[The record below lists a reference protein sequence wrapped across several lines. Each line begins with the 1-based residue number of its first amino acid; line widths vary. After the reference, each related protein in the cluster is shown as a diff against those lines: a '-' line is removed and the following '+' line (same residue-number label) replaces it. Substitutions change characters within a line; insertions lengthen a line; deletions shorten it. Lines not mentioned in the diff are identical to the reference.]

1 MLSESQLPSPDHD
14 VKLSLRRSGF
24 RLMAVFAVLIGI
36 VIVISQPTNTMLAFA
51 CSVWC
56 LLTSCAALYFER
68 HSQTIAN
75 IWALLTVPI
84 APILVLSNG
93 LLPATL
99 IPLIVIFPIVFLSG
113 WWQIIAIFMVAGS
126 TLLVPFN
133 GAPYDQDLWLRLSL
147 TNIVMS
153 LLIYRLVGHLEA
165 ALVVS
170 NNQKIE
176 LNRALASEKQASAA
190 QSQFLATMSHE
201 IRTPLNGILGLTSVL
216 LSSELNEK
224 ARPKLEKIRQS
235 GSSLN
240 RILNDVLDVSKLNA
254 GKLTIE
260 SLPFDLVATVNCGI
274 SFYAQLAQ
282 DKGIALNVDIDKSVN
297 PYVVGDA
304 VRLLQILNNLV
315 SNAIKFT
322 QHGSV
327 TVSLRRIE
335 LLQDSQCIAL
345 SVIDTGEGID
355 KAALSTIFD
364 AFTQANSSISR
375 THGGTGLGLRIVK
388 SLVESM
394 RGTISVESAPNEGS
408 AFTVSLPFPLAEQGV
423 APTTSLD
430 TTMADSPASSDTAI
444 NALNIKGLAIPS
456 PFASS
461 EASKDFKYSIL
472 VVDDNEINQIVTK
485 SLLDNMGVNVT
496 LASSG
501 KEAIALLTQ
510 HNYDLI
516 LMDLQMPEMSGADAA
531 KALRQKEVIAPI
543 IAFTASV
550 MPDEIDNAISSGM
563 NGYLTKPVDQNA
575 LSDVLRKHLTQKH
588 GGDA

>member
-1 MLSESQLPSPDHD
+1 MLSESQLPSPNYD

-24 RLMAVFAVLIGI
+24 RLMALFAVLIGI
-36 VIVISQPTNTMLAFA
+36 VIVISQPQNPMLALSA
-51 CSVWC
+51 SAWC
-56 LLTSCAALYFER
+56 LLTSCAALYFEK
-68 HSQTIAN
+68 HAQNIAKV
-75 IWALLTVPI
+75 WALVVIPI
-84 APILVLSNG
+84 APIIVFNNG
-93 LLPATL
+93 ILPASL

-113 WWQIIAIFMVAGS
+113 WWKISAMLIVAGS
-126 TLLVPFN
+126 TFLVPLN
-133 GAPYDQDLWLRLSL
+133 GTPYDQGLWLRLTV

-153 LLIYRLVGHLEA
+153 LLIYRLVSHLEA
-165 ALVVS
+165 ALVES
-170 NNQKIE
+170 NNQKIQ
-176 LNRALASEKQASAA
+176 LDRALALEKQASAA

-216 LSSELNEK
+216 LSNELNEN
-224 ARPKLEKIRQS
+224 ARPKLEKIQQS

-260 SLPFDLVATVNCGI
+260 SLPFDLVATVKSGI
-274 SFYAQLAQ
+274 SFYTQLAQ
-282 DKGIALNVDIDKSVN
+282 DKGISLNVDIDKSVN
-297 PYVVGDA
+297 TDVVGDA

-322 QHGSV
+322 QYGSV
-327 TVSLRRIE
+327 TVSLQRIE
-335 LLQDSQCIAL
+335 ASKDSQRIAL
-345 SVIDTGEGID
+345 SVIDTGEGIEEV
-355 KAALSTIFD
+355 ALSTIFD
-364 AFTQANSSISR
+364 AFSQANSSISR

-394 RGTISVESAPNEGS
+394 GGTISVESAHNKGS
-408 AFTVSLPFPLAEQGV
+408 TFIVSLPFSLAEQQSSSI
-423 APTTSLD
+423 TSQA
-430 TTMADSPASSDTAI
+430 TTMSDTSAPSV
-444 NALNIKGLAIPS
+444 NATAVDGLKIKGLAIPS
-456 PFASS
+456 PFVSS
-461 EASKDFKYSIL
+461 DAPSDYKHSIL
-472 VVDDNEINQIVTK
+472 VVDDNEINQIVAK

-550 MPDEIDNAISSGM
+550 MPDEINNAFSSGM
-563 NGYLTKPVDQNA
+563 NDYLTKPVDHNA
-575 LSDVLRKHLTQKH
+575 LTTVLRKHLKR
-588 GGDA
+588 

>member
-1 MLSESQLPSPDHD
+1 
-14 VKLSLRRSGF
+14 
-24 RLMAVFAVLIGI
+24 MALFAVLIGI
-36 VIVISQPTNTMLAFA
+36 VIVISQPQNPMLALSA
-51 CSVWC
+51 SAWC
-56 LLTSCAALYFER
+56 LLTSCAALYFEK
-68 HSQTIAN
+68 HAQNIAKV
-75 IWALLTVPI
+75 WALVAIPI
-84 APILVLSNG
+84 APILVFNNG
-93 LLPATL
+93 ILPASL

-113 WWQIIAIFMVAGS
+113 WWKISAMLIVAGS
-126 TLLVPFN
+126 TFLVPLN
-133 GAPYDQDLWLRLSL
+133 GTPYDQGLWLRLTV

-153 LLIYRLVGHLEA
+153 LLIYRLVSHLEA
-165 ALVVS
+165 ALVES
-170 NNQKIE
+170 NNQKIQ
-176 LNRALASEKQASAA
+176 LDRALALEKQASAA

-216 LSSELNEK
+216 LSNELNEN
-224 ARPKLEKIRQS
+224 ARPKLEKIQQS

-260 SLPFDLVATVNCGI
+260 SLPFDLVATVKSGI
-274 SFYAQLAQ
+274 SFYTQLAQ
-282 DKGIALNVDIDKSVN
+282 DKGISLNVDIDKSVN
-297 PYVVGDA
+297 TDVVGDA

-322 QHGSV
+322 QCGSV
-327 TVSLRRIE
+327 TVSLQRIE
-335 LLQDSQCIAL
+335 ASKDSQRIAL
-345 SVIDTGEGID
+345 SVIDTGEGIEEV
-355 KAALSTIFD
+355 ALSTIFD
-364 AFTQANSSISR
+364 AFSQANSSISR

-394 RGTISVESAPNEGS
+394 GGTISVESAHNEGS
-408 AFTVSLPFPLAEQGV
+408 TFIVSLPFSLAEQQSSSI
-423 APTTSLD
+423 TSQA
-430 TTMADSPASSDTAI
+430 TTMSDTSAPSV
-444 NALNIKGLAIPS
+444 NATAVDGLKIKGLAIPS
-456 PFASS
+456 PFVSS
-461 EASKDFKYSIL
+461 DAPSDYKHSIL
-472 VVDDNEINQIVTK
+472 VVDDNEINQIVAK

-550 MPDEIDNAISSGM
+550 MPDEINNAFSSGM
-563 NGYLTKPVDQNA
+563 NDYLTKPVDHNA
-575 LSDVLRKHLTQKH
+575 LTTVLRKHLKR
-588 GGDA
+588 

>member
-1 MLSESQLPSPDHD
+1 VLSESQLPSPNYD

-24 RLMAVFAVLIGI
+24 RLMALFAVLIGI
-36 VIVISQPTNTMLAFA
+36 VIVISQPQNPMLALSA
-51 CSVWC
+51 SAWC
-56 LLTSCAALYFER
+56 LLTSCAALYFEK
-68 HSQTIAN
+68 HAQNIAKV
-75 IWALLTVPI
+75 WALVAIPI
-84 APILVLSNG
+84 APILVFNNG
-93 LLPATL
+93 ILPASL

-113 WWQIIAIFMVAGS
+113 WWKISAMLIVAGS
-126 TLLVPFN
+126 TFLVPLN
-133 GAPYDQDLWLRLSL
+133 GTPYDQGLWLRLTV

-153 LLIYRLVGHLEA
+153 LLIYRLVSHLEA
-165 ALVVS
+165 ALVES
-170 NNQKIE
+170 NNQKIQ
-176 LNRALASEKQASAA
+176 LDRALALEKQASAA

-216 LSSELNEK
+216 LSNELNEN
-224 ARPKLEKIRQS
+224 ARPKLEKIQQS

-260 SLPFDLVATVNCGI
+260 SLPFDLVATVKSGI
-274 SFYAQLAQ
+274 SFYTQLAQ
-282 DKGIALNVDIDKSVN
+282 DKGISLNVDIDKSVN
-297 PYVVGDA
+297 TDVVGDA

-322 QHGSV
+322 QYGSV
-327 TVSLRRIE
+327 TVSLQRIE
-335 LLQDSQCIAL
+335 ASKDSQRIAL
-345 SVIDTGEGID
+345 SVIDTGEGIEEV
-355 KAALSTIFD
+355 ALSTIFD
-364 AFTQANSSISR
+364 AFSQANSSISR

-394 RGTISVESAPNEGS
+394 GGTISVESAHNKGS
-408 AFTVSLPFPLAEQGV
+408 TFIVSLPFSLAEQQSSSI
-423 APTTSLD
+423 TSQA
-430 TTMADSPASSDTAI
+430 TTMSDTSAPSV
-444 NALNIKGLAIPS
+444 NATAVDGLKIKGLAIPS
-456 PFASS
+456 PFVSS
-461 EASKDFKYSIL
+461 DAPSDYKHSIL
-472 VVDDNEINQIVTK
+472 VVDDNEINQIVAK

-550 MPDEIDNAISSGM
+550 MPDEINNALSSGM
-563 NGYLTKPVDQNA
+563 NDYLTKPVDHNA
-575 LSDVLRKHLTQKH
+575 LTTVLRKHLKR
-588 GGDA
+588 

>member
-1 MLSESQLPSPDHD
+1 MLPESQLPSPNYD

-24 RLMAVFAVLIGI
+24 RLMALFAVLIGI
-36 VIVISQPTNTMLAFA
+36 VIVISQPQNAMLALSFSA
-51 CSVWC
+51 WC
-56 LLTSCAALYFER
+56 LLTSCAALYFEK
-68 HSQTIAN
+68 HAQNIAKV
-75 IWALLTVPI
+75 WALVAIPI
-84 APILVLSNG
+84 APIIVFNNG
-93 LLPATL
+93 ILPATL

-113 WWQIIAIFMVAGS
+113 WWQISAMLIVAGS
-126 TLLVPFN
+126 IFLVPLN
-133 GAPYDQDLWLRLSL
+133 GTPYDQGLWLRLTV

-153 LLIYRLVGHLEA
+153 LLIYRLVSHLEA
-165 ALVVS
+165 ALVES
-170 NNQKIE
+170 NNQKIQ
-176 LNRALASEKQASAA
+176 LDRALALEKQASAA

-216 LSSELNEK
+216 LSNELNEN
-224 ARPKLEKIRQS
+224 ARPKLEKIQQS

-260 SLPFDLVATVNCGI
+260 SIPFDLVATVKNGI
-274 SFYAQLAQ
+274 SFYTQLAQ
-282 DKGIALNVDIDKSVN
+282 DKGISLNVDIDKTVN
-297 PYVVGDA
+297 TDVVGDA

-322 QHGSV
+322 QRGSV
-327 TVSLRRIE
+327 TVSLQRIE
-335 LLQDSQCIAL
+335 ASKDSQRIAL
-345 SVIDTGEGID
+345 SVIDTGEGIEEV
-355 KAALSTIFD
+355 ALSTIFD

-394 RGTISVESAPNEGS
+394 GGTISVESAHNEGS
-408 AFTVSLPFPLAEQGV
+408 TFIVSLPFSLAEQQSSSI
-423 APTTSLD
+423 TSQA
-430 TTMADSPASSDTAI
+430 TTMSDTSAPSVK
-444 NALNIKGLAIPS
+444 ATAVDGLKIKGLAIPS
-456 PFASS
+456 PFVSS
-461 EASKDFKYSIL
+461 DAPSDYKHSIL
-472 VVDDNEINQIVTK
+472 VVDDNEINQIVAK
-485 SLLDNMGVNVT
+485 SLLDSMGVNVT

-550 MPDEIDNAISSGM
+550 MPDEINNALSSGM
-563 NGYLTKPVDQNA
+563 NDYLTKPVDHNA
-575 LSDVLRKHLTQKH
+575 LTTVLRKHLKR
-588 GGDA
+588 

>member
-1 MLSESQLPSPDHD
+1 VLSESQLPSPNYD

-24 RLMAVFAVLIGI
+24 RLMALFAVLIGI
-36 VIVISQPTNTMLAFA
+36 VIVISQPQNPMLALSTSA
-51 CSVWC
+51 WC
-56 LLTSCAALYFER
+56 LLTSCAALYFEK
-68 HSQTIAN
+68 HAQNIAKV
-75 IWALLTVPI
+75 WALVAIPI
-84 APILVLSNG
+84 APIIVFNNG
-93 LLPATL
+93 ILPASL

-113 WWQIIAIFMVAGS
+113 WWKISAMLIVAGS
-126 TLLVPFN
+126 TFLVPLN
-133 GAPYDQDLWLRLSL
+133 GTPYDQGLWLRLTV

-153 LLIYRLVGHLEA
+153 LLIYRLVSHLEA
-165 ALVVS
+165 ALVES
-170 NNQKIE
+170 NNQKIQ
-176 LNRALASEKQASAA
+176 LDRALALEKQASAA

-216 LSSELNEK
+216 LSNELNEN
-224 ARPKLEKIRQS
+224 ARPKLEKIQQS

-260 SLPFDLVATVNCGI
+260 SLPFDLVATVKSGI
-274 SFYAQLAQ
+274 SFYTQLAQ
-282 DKGIALNVDIDKSVN
+282 DKGISLNVDIDKSVN
-297 PYVVGDA
+297 TDVVGDA

-322 QHGSV
+322 QCGSV
-327 TVSLRRIE
+327 TVSLQRIE
-335 LLQDSQCIAL
+335 ASKDSQRIAF
-345 SVIDTGEGID
+345 SVIDTGEGIEEV
-355 KAALSTIFD
+355 ALSTIFD
-364 AFTQANSSISR
+364 AFSQANSSISR

-394 RGTISVESAPNEGS
+394 GGTISVESAHNKGS
-408 AFTVSLPFPLAEQGV
+408 TFIVSLPFSLAEQQSSSI
-423 APTTSLD
+423 TSQA
-430 TTMADSPASSDTAI
+430 TTMSDTSAPSV
-444 NALNIKGLAIPS
+444 NATAVDGLKIKGLAIPS
-456 PFASS
+456 PFVSS
-461 EASKDFKYSIL
+461 DAPSDYKHSIL
-472 VVDDNEINQIVTK
+472 VVDDNEINQIVAK

-550 MPDEIDNAISSGM
+550 MPDEINNAFSSGM
-563 NGYLTKPVDQNA
+563 NDYLTKPVDHNA
-575 LSDVLRKHLTQKH
+575 LTTVLRKHLKR
-588 GGDA
+588 